1 MALPCMP
8 FTLDIKTLSFSSL
21 RRGGTLARM
30 SEEPENW
37 RRRVYRPG
45 YEISDELAAM
55 LEERMAD
62 DDAPPECLFPDD
74 PKVQRPQRNG
84 YTRDE
89 NILRE
94 WHREVFGESLWIDS
108 ELHEAIRKRTIEF
121 RRNRM
126 RRRFLGIKS
135 GRGCSAG
142 LPHYVWDRTAT
153 FEFCLLWKAPSP

>member
-1 MALPCMP
+1 ML
-8 FTLDIKTLSFSSL
+8 FTLDIKTSSFSSPQ
-21 RRGGTLARM
+21 RGGTLARM

-55 LEERMAD
+55 LDERMAD
-62 DDAPPECLFPDD
+62 DDAFPESLFPDD
-74 PKVQRPQRNG
+74 PKVQRTQRNG

-108 ELHEAIRKRTIEF
+108 ELHEAIRKRAIEF
-121 RRNRM
+121 RRNPDEATVPWDQVRTRLQ
-126 RRRFLGIKS
+126 RRASALRLGQN
-135 GRGCSAG
+135 RD
-142 LPHYVWDRTAT
+142 L
-153 FEFCLLWKAPSP
+153 